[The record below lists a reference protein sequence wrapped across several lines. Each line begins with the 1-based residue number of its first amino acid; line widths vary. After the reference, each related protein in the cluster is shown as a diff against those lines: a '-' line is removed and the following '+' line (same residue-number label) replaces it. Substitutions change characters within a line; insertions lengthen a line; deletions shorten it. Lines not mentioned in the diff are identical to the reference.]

1 VIENQESTSVLTR
14 QEPLAS
20 GISSLYV
27 LIIRGMS
34 EQMDANRLLPV
45 STWAQMSC

>member
-1 VIENQESTSVLTR
+1 MIENQESTSVTR